1 MMRLTW
7 PSTAPELQGRLSP
20 LVTASWSARSPVTK
34 ERSAGSLVARAA
46 VIHGSRSFLPR
57 RSFMMTSNARTLAA
71 TAASWGELARMASR
85 LAWSAVSIWPGSVM
99 IQLVTAL
106 TFGGTGAGAG
116 AAAFPR
122 KRAR

>member
-7 PSTAPELQGRLSP
+7 PSTAPEFQGRLSP

-34 ERSAGSLVARAA
+34 ERSAGSPVARAA
-46 VIHGSRSFLPR
+46 VIHGSSSFRPR
-57 RSFMMTSNARTLAA
+57 RSFMMTAKARTLAA
-71 TAASWGELARMASR
+71 TEASSGDAARMRSR
-85 LAWSAVSIWPGSVM
+85 LALSLSASRSGLVM

-116 AAAFPR
+116 TTAFPR